1 MGGGDVAMMDEEDEF
16 DGEGFGEEEHV
27 EKKVKNNKTAKK
39 EKKKKQKFDPTD
51 LGSLLADAEEFAH
64 LIDENEDSG
73 GTDAVANRD
82 NASKKQLK
90 WEMNR
95 ENFMKGKTWKKK
107 QGKGKKDFKAVKYK
121 KKK

>member
-1 MGGGDVAMMDEEDEF
+1 M
-16 DGEGFGEEEHV
+16 GEEAV
-27 EKKVKNNKTAKK
+27 EAVQNVKPVAAKAVK
-39 EKKKKQKFDPTD
+39 EKKKKKSAKFDPND

-73 GTDAVANRD
+73 GTDAVATRD

>member
-1 MGGGDVAMMDEEDEF
+1 MGGDSEPEGLEGDEDGPEFENLDDLESGSESDGGGDVAMMDEEDEF
-16 DGEGFGEEEHV
+16 DEEGFGEEEEEEEHV

-73 GTDAVANRD
+73 GTDA
-82 NASKKQLK
+82 
-90 WEMNR
+90 
-95 ENFMKGKTWKKK
+95 
-107 QGKGKKDFKAVKYK
+107 
-121 KKK
+121 